1 MNHTQNNTTGSL
13 NDNVSVDGIHS
24 DSYEKLRAYAEL
36 TKIRISVM
44 VMFTF
49 AISAILAAGAA
60 SIDLLK
66 LFYATIGMSLM
77 AFSGNAMNMYLE
89 RYTDFLMARTARR
102 PLPEQRLSATEVV
115 TFATICFSVGLAV
128 LVALVNWQASACAFA
143 TWFLYVWIYTPLKT
157 RTWLNTEV
165 GVIPGA
171 MPILVGSLAAT
182 ETVPPLVWVF
192 FGVLLLWQFPH
203 FMAIAWMYRKDYA
216 DGGLQMLTVVDST
229 GVRAGRKAIVT
240 CIILIA
246 ISLLPAFM
254 FRTTIHGLVFAP
266 VALILGYYYLRDS
279 IRFSADRTDVI
290 ARRLLRTSIIYLP
303 LYMFALVIASLS

>member
-1 MNHTQNNTTGSL
+1 MNQTQNNTTGSL
-13 NDNVSVDGIHS
+13 ENTLSGTGFHAGSND
-24 DSYEKLRAYAEL
+24 KLKAYAEL
-36 TKIRISVM
+36 TKVRISVM

-49 AISAILAAGAA
+49 AISAILAAGAT

-66 LFYATIGMSLM
+66 LFYATIGMTLM

-102 PLPEQRLSATEVV
+102 PLPQQRLSATEVV
-115 TFATICFSVGLAV
+115 LFATICFSVGLAV
-128 LVALVNWQASACAFA
+128 LTVLVNWQATACALA
-143 TWFLYVWIYTPLKT
+143 TWFLYVWVYTPLKT

-182 ETVPPLVWVF
+182 ETVPPLVWAF

-216 DGGLQMLTVVDST
+216 SGGLQMLTVVDPT

-246 ISLLPAFM
+246 ISLVPAFL
-254 FRTTIHGLVFAP
+254 FRTTIHGVIFAP
-266 VALILGYYYLRDS
+266 VALLLGYYYLRDS
-279 IRFSADRTDVI
+279 IRFSADRTDVA

-303 LYMFALVIASLS
+303 LYMMSLVIASLS